1 MASFQGREEA
11 AERSP
16 AEGLVLGLD
25 SFSIFKDNLK
35 SQACSDTMFWV
46 GTRHKQ
52 GNTKSSDLAKK

>member
-35 SQACSDTMFWV
+35 SQACSDTKCFGYV
-46 GTRHKQ
+46 PDTSKGILIQVT
-52 GNTKSSDLAKK
+52 